1 MRKIDAFLNKMT
13 MYRAVLYAL
22 LLLLAA
28 ALFLSFFKLLA
39 FGPLDLVVSAAFI
52 TGRVYFFQ
60 CSFCLGI

>member
-28 ALFLSFFKLLA
+28 ALVLKFF
-39 FGPLDLVVSAAFI
+39 
-52 TGRVYFFQ
+52 
-60 CSFCLGI
+60 